1 MMKILK
7 NLIFLLTSDERKQGG
22 FLLVMIIIMAFLDM
36 LGVASILP
44 FMSVVTDPGLV
55 DNNLILNYMFQFS
68 NNFGVQ
74 NKDQFIIFLGF
85 FVFIIIILSL
95 SFKVFTT
102 YMQLNFI
109 EMREYSISK
118 RLIEGYLHQPYSWF
132 LSQHSSNLG
141 KNILS
146 EVQQIV
152 AKGFRP
158 MIELISKSIVA
169 TAIIIL
175 LISID
180 TKLSFFVGLTLFL
193 VYFTIFYFV
202 RSYLNLSGEK
212 RLKFNGIRFK
222 VVNESFNATKE
233 VKIGGLEEVYMANFS
248 NAAEIYAKT
257 RASSQAISL
266 LPRFILEAIAF
277 GGILLIMLYMMT
289 KSGNFNSALPVIS
302 LYIFAGYRLM
312 PALQQ
317 IYSSFTSLTFISP
330 SLNKLKEDLKKL
342 KISNNINYDN
352 NVLKFKK
359 NITLKNV
366 YYNYPNTSRA
376 ALKNI
381 NICISAKSKVGIIGA
396 TGSGKTT
403 TIDII
408 LGLLEPCKGT
418 LNVDGKIITKQ
429 NVRSWQRLIGYVPQ
443 SIYLSDDT
451 IAANIAFGVNSKY
464 INKNR
469 IEEVSRIANFHK
481 FILEELPNQYET
493 KIGERGVRLS
503 GGQRQR
509 IGIARAL
516 YHNPRLLIFDE
527 ATNALDNETEKAVME
542 AINNINRE
550 MTVILIAHRIH
561 TLQKCDF
568 ILKIENG
575 EIVSNHQYK
584 DLLD

>member
-1 MMKILK
+1 MKILK

-22 FLLVMIIIMAFLDM
+22 FLLAMIIIMAFLDM

-44 FMSVVTDPGLV
+44 FMAVVTDPSLV
-55 DNNLILNYMFQFS
+55 DNNLILNYIFQFS

-74 NKDQFIIFLGF
+74 NKDQFLIFLGF
-85 FVFIIIILSL
+85 SVFILLILSL

-102 YMQLNFI
+102 YIQLNFI
-109 EMREYSISK
+109 EMREYSIGK

-146 EVQQIV
+146 EVQQIIANGV
-152 AKGFRP
+152 RP

-175 LISID
+175 LILVD
-180 TKLSFFVGLTLFL
+180 TKLSIFVGLTLFL

-202 RSYLNLSGEK
+202 RSYLNSSGEK

-233 VKIGGLEEVYMANFS
+233 VKIGGLEEAYMENFS

-289 KSGNFNSALPVIS
+289 KSGNFNSALPIIS
-302 LYIFAGYRLM
+302 LYVFAGYRLM

-330 SLNKLKEDLKKL
+330 SLNNLKEDLKKL
-342 KISNNINYDN
+342 KINDNVKYDN
-352 NVLKFKK
+352 SVLKFKK

-403 TIDII
+403 TIDVI
-408 LGLLEPCKGT
+408 LGLLEPYKGT

-542 AINNINRE
+542 AINNISKE
-550 MTVILIAHRIH
+550 ITVILIAHRIH

>member
-1 MMKILK
+1 MKILK

>member
-22 FLLVMIIIMAFLDM
+22 FLLAMIIIMAFLDM

-44 FMSVVTDPGLV
+44 FMAVVTDPSLV

-74 NKDQFIIFLGF
+74 NKDQFLIFLGF
-85 FVFIIIILSL
+85 SVFILLILSL

-102 YMQLNFI
+102 YIQLNFI
-109 EMREYSISK
+109 EMREYSIGK

-146 EVQQIV
+146 EVQQIIANGV
-152 AKGFRP
+152 RP
-158 MIELISKSIVA
+158 LIELISKSIVA

-175 LISID
+175 LILVD
-180 TKLSFFVGLTLFL
+180 TKLSIFVGLTLFL

-202 RSYLNLSGEK
+202 RSYLNSSGEK

-233 VKIGGLEEVYMANFS
+233 VKIGGLEEAYMENFS

-289 KSGNFNSALPVIS
+289 KSGNFNSALPIIS
-302 LYIFAGYRLM
+302 LYVFAGYRLM

-330 SLNKLKEDLKKL
+330 SLNKLNEDLKKL
-342 KISNNINYDN
+342 KINDNVKYDN
-352 NVLKFKK
+352 SVLKFKK

-403 TIDII
+403 TIDVI
-408 LGLLEPCKGT
+408 LGLLEPYKGT

-542 AINNINRE
+542 AINNISKE
-550 MTVILIAHRIH
+550 ITVILIAHRIH

>member
-1 MMKILK
+1 MKILK

-22 FLLVMIIIMAFLDM
+22 FLLAMIIIMAFLDM

-44 FMSVVTDPGLV
+44 FMAVVTDPSLV
-55 DNNLILNYMFQFS
+55 DNNLILNYIFQFS

-74 NKDQFIIFLGF
+74 NKDQFLIFLGF
-85 FVFIIIILSL
+85 SVFILLILSL

-102 YMQLNFI
+102 YIQLNFI
-109 EMREYSISK
+109 EMREYSIGK

-146 EVQQIV
+146 EVQQIIANGV
-152 AKGFRP
+152 RP

-175 LISID
+175 LILVD
-180 TKLSFFVGLTLFL
+180 TKLSIFVGLTLFL

-202 RSYLNLSGEK
+202 RSYLNSSGEK

-233 VKIGGLEEVYMANFS
+233 VKIGGLEEAYMENFS

-289 KSGNFNSALPVIS
+289 KSGNFNSALPIIS
-302 LYIFAGYRLM
+302 LYVFAGYRLM

-342 KISNNINYDN
+342 KINDNVKYDN
-352 NVLKFKK
+352 SVLKFKK

-403 TIDII
+403 TIDVI
-408 LGLLEPCKGT
+408 LGLLEPYKGT

-542 AINNINRE
+542 AINNISKE
-550 MTVILIAHRIH
+550 ITVILIAHRIH